1 MNIVVV
7 MPVIFNCTYCNKKAK
22 LLILEDYRAKWEH
35 FASLW
40 KRGAYS
46 TVYNIDLKAERWAH

>member
-35 FASLW
+35 FAFE
-40 KRGAYS
+40 KGY
-46 TVYNIDLKAERWAH
+46 TI

>member
-1 MNIVVV
+1 MQYIMNIVVV

-35 FASLW
+35 FAFE
-40 KRGAYS
+40 KGY
-46 TVYNIDLKAERWAH
+46 TI